1 MVSTCG
7 YSYNIAP
14 EYENSE
20 VVDLLINQ
28 GCVPFAHTNVP
39 QGLLNIESGNSVWGI
54 SVNPYNNNFISGGS
68 SGG

>member
-7 YSYNIAP
+7 YSYNISP

-39 QGLLNIESGNSVWGI
+39 QGLLNI
-54 SVNPYNNNFISGGS
+54 
-68 SGG
+68 

>member
-39 QGLLNIESGNSVWGI
+39 QGLLNI
-54 SVNPYNNNFISGGS
+54 
-68 SGG
+68 